1 MNVHAGRLVAAMSNL
16 EMRIYTAFN
25 GVEATVTW
33 ASQDEYQA
41 VRKFFEDAGA
51 SVMSISSNVP
61 TDAEFVYVEN
71 REQIQGLNEFVK
83 SLRQKSDRKS

>member
-1 MNVHAGRLVAAMSNL
+1 MSNL

-33 ASQDEYQA
+33 ANMDEYRA
-41 VRKFFEDAGA
+41 VKKFFEDSGA
-51 SVMSISSNVP
+51 PVVSISSNAP
-61 TDAEFVYVEN
+61 TEAEFVYVEN

-83 SLRQKSDRKS
+83 SLRENSDRKS